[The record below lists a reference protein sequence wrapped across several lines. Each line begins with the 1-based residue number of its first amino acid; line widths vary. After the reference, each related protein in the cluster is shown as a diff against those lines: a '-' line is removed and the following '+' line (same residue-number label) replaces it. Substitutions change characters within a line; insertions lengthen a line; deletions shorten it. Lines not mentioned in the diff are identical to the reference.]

1 MATFG
6 RRLVAIAIDWGLCQL
21 IALAILGDRWATGG
35 LASFVPLII
44 FAMENV
50 LLVSTVGY
58 TVGHRIMGLRV
69 VRVAAND
76 SSAPTAWLASLPGL
90 VAGTI
95 RTALLCLA
103 IPALVWDRDG
113 RGWHDRLAK
122 TLILR
127 QPEQG
132 PAQT

>member
-21 IALAILGDRWATGG
+21 IALAILGDRWGTGG
-35 LASFVPLII
+35 TASFVPLAI
-44 FAMENV
+44 FGLENL

-69 VRVAAND
+69 VRVSVNNR
-76 SSAPTAWLASLPGL
+76 SAPTAWVASLPGL

-122 TLILR
+122 TMILR
-127 QPEQG
+127 QPHESPIQD
-132 PAQT
+132 

>member
-1 MATFG
+1 MAPFG

-21 IALAILGDRWATGG
+21 IALAILGDSWATGG
-35 LASFVPLII
+35 TAAYVPLAI
-44 FAMENV
+44 FAVENV

-76 SSAPTAWLASLPGL
+76 PAMPTAWLASLPGVL
-90 VAGTI
+90 AGTV
-95 RTALLCLA
+95 RTILLCLA
-103 IPALVWDRDG
+103 LPALVWDSNG
-113 RGWHDRLAK
+113 RGWHDRLAQ

-127 QPEQG
+127 QPQEG
-132 PAQT
+132 PGR